1 MATTARDGE
10 AALFAD
16 VSIFFRAVEK
26 PIVIISV
33 LSF

>member
-10 AALFAD
+10 AALVAN
-16 VSIFFRAVEK
+16 VSVFSRAVEK